1 MTETKAL
8 MKIIELMISGYEYAF
23 EKDHITFHG
32 QEEIELEIIDPSG
45 KKTEKEIIFEFETK
59 NLRGKLAGLKKR
71 IKI

>member
-1 MTETKAL
+1 
-8 MKIIELMISGYEYAF
+8 MISGYDYTF
-23 EKDHITFHG
+23 EKDHIIFYS

-45 KKTEKEIIFEFETK
+45 KKIEREIIFEFETK